1 MIAPMDS
8 SRSVNVDFLRSE
20 PVTRKFSP
28 IDSNTSAM
36 PLIPMPPIPTKWM
49 CLTLL
54 NSMVLS
60 GVRLAEALLD
70 EARLALRP
78 DWEAEAVSLV
88 IAFVKSIPRP
98 LHLLPRGARG
108 LDTPGDAPRHLLPYP
123 LKTTPGSSCAWI
135 H

>member
-60 GVRLAEALLD
+60 GVLLD

-78 DWEAEAVSLV
+78 HWEAEAVSLV

-98 LHLLPRGARG
+98 LHLLPRGAQG
-108 LDTPGDAPRHLLPYP
+108 LDTPGDAPR
-123 LKTTPGSSCAWI
+123 
-135 H
+135 